1 MTDFAKI
8 RLPRH
13 EGPITVEYLELVF
26 RELLAKADPRYPRN
40 DFRTGLLAN
49 ADGTVTVGVGASV
62 TTQKSLPMVNVG
74 GRASAQNIQPLSSS
88 GSSIT
93 AQIQIASHTL
103 QYDSGLLS
111 YGSGTITGLDPNT
124 EYHIYSDDN
133 YTGGSVTYSASTDRQ
148 VVTAAR
154 NRYHVG
160 SITTA
165 ISSPTGVITGA
176 ASSSPVVLTDVAHGL
191 ASGQSVTL
199 AALPGDFA
207 ALNGN
212 TYVVTVLTAD
222 TFSVPVDGSLF
233 AVYTVGGTWTR
244 VSTDTNGRAGGG
256 WDYHSGYAQP

>member
-1 MTDFAKI
+1 VTDFAKVK
-8 RLPRH
+8 LPRH
-13 EGPITVEYLELVF
+13 DGPVTVEYLELVF
-26 RELLAKADPRYPRN
+26 REVFAKADPRYPRN

-49 ADGTVTVGVGASV
+49 SDGTVTVGVGASV

-88 GSSIT
+88 GSAIT
-93 AQIQIASHTL
+93 AQIQISSHTL
-103 QYDSGLLS
+103 QYDSGVVS
-111 YGSGTITGLDPNT
+111 YGSGTITGLEPET

-133 YTGGSVTYSASTDRQ
+133 YTGGAVTYSATTNRQ
-148 VVTAAR
+148 TAVAAR

-165 ISSPTGVITGA
+165 ISSPTGTITGA
-176 ASSSPVVLTDVAHGL
+176 TSTSPIVFTDVTHGL
-191 ASGQSVTL
+191 ASGQSVTF
-199 AALPGDFA
+199 ASLPGDFA

-212 TYVVTVLTAD
+212 AYTVTVLTAD
-222 TFSVPVDGSLF
+222 TFSVAVDGSAF
-233 AVYTVGGTWTR
+233 AAYTTGGTWTR